1 MPPVPH
7 QGSKP
12 DLLQLP
18 IAFFWP
24 FVFKL
29 DVSAATVPEKT
40 LIIYEKCLKRGS
52 LLEKLL
58 SNSPNLF
65 KKNSNVVISGEL
77 YKSFATKQITI
88 PFLSSEFFQKNVYD
102 RVDF

>member
-1 MPPVPH
+1 MPPIPH

-40 LIIYEKCLKRGS
+40 LIIYEKCLH
-52 LLEKLL
+52 EK
-58 SNSPNLF
+58 
-65 KKNSNVVISGEL
+65 
-77 YKSFATKQITI
+77 
-88 PFLSSEFFQKNVYD
+88 EFIFGKVAE
-102 RVDF
+102 